1 MKICRALNLPADP
14 EAFKAVQR
22 ELAPAVVLSGA
33 PDPAPLVAGVDVAYS
48 KAGPDMAFAV
58 AVVMTSDTRRIVEIA
73 TWSGPPPH
81 DYVPGLF
88 ALREGGCLISVL
100 KKLRSRPDVLFVDGQ
115 GIAHPRGFG
124 LACQLGLTFELPT
137 IGVAKKRLYGDH
149 AQPADE
155 PGRWTALKREDD
167 GALIGGVLRTSA
179 GVKPVF
185 VSPGHRCSVRAAV
198 GLTSMMRSP
207 WRIIAPIREAD
218 LRTRQ
223 LRDEGVVR

>member
-1 MKICRALNLPADP
+1 MRIRRALNLPADP
-14 EAFKAVQR
+14 EGFKSVQR
-22 ELAPAVVLSGA
+22 QLAASVTLSGA

-48 KAGPDMAFAV
+48 KSGPDMAFAV
-58 AVVMTSDTRRIVEIA
+58 AVVMTADTRRIVEVA

-81 DYVPGLF
+81 EYVPGLF
-88 ALREGGCLISVL
+88 ALREGSCLISVL
-100 KKLRSRPDVLFVDGQ
+100 RKLRSRPDVLFVDGQ

-124 LACQLGLTFELPT
+124 LACQLGLTFELTT
-137 IGVAKKRLYGDH
+137 IGVAKKRLYGD
-149 AQPADE
+149 AVPPADE
-155 PGRWTALKREDD
+155 PGRWTALKHEDD
-167 GALIGGVLRTSA
+167 GTLIGGVLRTSA

-223 LRDEGVVR
+223 LRDEGVVS